1 MRNLKISS
9 IIIIVLGVVMG
20 LAGCAKLIPDASD
33 YATPTPYPTRT
44 PIPVATA
51 TPTSTVTPTPTDTV
65 TPTPTPTATNTP
77 TPTWTPIPTP
87 TSTPTPTPT
96 DTPTPTPTPT
106 PDPVKEVNDYV
117 WTTKKANLRADAD
130 ANSQLLT
137 TVPANTKVQRIGI
150 HENKWS
156 KVKLGGYV
164 GYIGPN
170 SVTTTEPTP
179 TPVPTATP
187 TPEPTKLNS
196 HGAVYGDPDSVG
208 WSRNLFYDHPEIWDL
223 TKSHNLNICYFVNG
237 KPQLTTINAMYSLD
251 GTLARFC
258 GPNAPEECDF
268 TFMYD
273 YVPNGAVRRNE
284 LGDPAV
290 ADWTDPDDGHTYHF
304 TADTFMFLKLTDGRY
319 VEVTVDEYLAH
330 PFGYDRQ

>member
-9 IIIIVLGVVMG
+9 IIIILVVVMG

-87 TSTPTPTPT
+87 TNTPTPTPT

-170 SVTTTEPTP
+170 SVTTVEPTP

-187 TPEPTKLNS
+187 TPEPVQLNS

-208 WSRNLFYDHPEIWDL
+208 WSRNLFYDHPEIW
-223 TKSHNLNICYFVNG
+223 NLERSYQYYIYYYVNG
-237 KPQLTTINAMYSLD
+237 KEIFTIINAIRSLD
-251 GTLARFC
+251 GTYARFC
-258 GPNAPEECDF
+258 GPNAPDECYFTTSYDF
-268 TFMYD
+268 VVGKMIHRD
-273 YVPNGAVRRNE
+273 P
-284 LGDPAV
+284 GDPEV
-290 ADWTDPDDGHTYHF
+290 CEWTDPDDGHTYKF
-304 TADTFMFLKLTDGRY
+304 TADTFVQLKLVDGTY
-319 VEVTVDEYLAH
+319 VEITVDEYLAH
-330 PFGYDRQ
+330 PFGYDKK